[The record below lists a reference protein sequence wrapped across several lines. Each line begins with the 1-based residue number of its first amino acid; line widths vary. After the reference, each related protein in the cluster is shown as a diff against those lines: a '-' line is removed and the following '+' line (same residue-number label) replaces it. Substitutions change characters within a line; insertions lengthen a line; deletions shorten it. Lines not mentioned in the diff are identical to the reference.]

1 MIKRLL
7 SVFLMLAI
15 AVGCIPSY
23 AFASEI
29 QDENTVFDEIPG
41 DSQLDEYAQEALA
54 LAANGEYTTIIMQGN
69 TQSASDC
76 RTFRTGLLDSGNGYN
91 SFALYGWDTTSDQP
105 KKIRV
110 NSSQVKAMK
119 YYDVAYYSGHGG
131 TKDGGVSYPVIN
143 YIPSNSANNYGTS
156 DPINVAQLF
165 KVNTDNWRNDALLS
179 TENPLRVLVLAA
191 CSQLDSSIV
200 KYYAR
205 MMKASGIRAIA
216 GYHDTAPAAGD
227 DRIAT
232 NFINYAAAGN
242 SVWYSWQHAN
252 SGYNWAVLVYQ
263 ENANQYYRLP
273 GFPGKQYTDPSSSA
287 KVYRYASFL
296 SNPQATP
303 TALDASDATQIDTLP
318 LTITT
323 STGEARAYSANSM
336 EREITNSDAPVS
348 DDCTVVQNYL
358 RENITEDVLNDSI
371 CVEHYV
377 SREEIDEDYGA
388 LEDSA
393 MVVERT
399 YDYYDTYAGIKIA
412 DSYVGASIDAQ
423 GIKNI
428 VDERKCVVSA
438 GESALQAR
446 ENSARSINLIS
457 ESDAIA
463 IAQEADQCGCQFNV
477 LGVSLAYA
485 PVNEGEHVLCYEVVS
500 SHGFHYVSVESGEII
515 NLS

>member
-1 MIKRLL
+1 MTKRLL
-7 SVFLMLAI
+7 SVILALAI

-23 AFASEI
+23 AFATEI
-29 QDENTVFDEIPG
+29 QDESTVFNGILE
-41 DSQLDEYAQEALA
+41 DSQLDEYAEEALA
-54 LAANGEYTTIIMQGN
+54 LAANGAYTTIIMQGN

-76 RTFRTGLLDSGNGYN
+76 RTFRTGLKNSGNGYD
-91 SFALYGWDTTSDQP
+91 SFTLYGWDTTSDQP
-105 KKIRV
+105 KEIRV
-110 NSSQVKAMK
+110 NASQVKAMR
-119 YYDVAYYSGHGG
+119 YYNVAYYSGHGG
-131 TKDGGVSYPVIN
+131 TKDSGVSYPVIN
-143 YIPSNSANNYGTS
+143 YIPSNTNNDFGTS
-156 DPINVAQLF
+156 DPINVAELF
-165 KVNTDNWRNDALLS
+165 GVDTDNWQNDTILS
-179 TENPLRVLVLAA
+179 SSNPLRVLVLAS
-191 CSQLDSSIV
+191 CSQLDSSVV

-205 MMKASGIRAIA
+205 MMKSSGIRAIA

-227 DRIAT
+227 DVIAT

-273 GFPGKQYTDPSSSA
+273 GFPGNQYSDPSSSA
-287 KVYRYASFL
+287 TVYRYASFL

-303 TALDASDATQIDTLP
+303 TALDDSDATQIDTLP

-323 STGEARAYSANSM
+323 SNGVARAYSVNSTDREIANSD
-336 EREITNSDAPVS
+336 TPVA

-358 RENITEDVLNDSI
+358 SENIAEDVLNGSI
-371 CVEHYV
+371 CVQHYV

-388 LEDSA
+388 LEDTKT
-393 MVVERT
+393 VVERT

-412 DSYVGASIDAQ
+412 DSYVGASVDAQ
-423 GIKNI
+423 GIKNV
-428 VDERKCVVSA
+428 VDERKAVISA
-438 GESALQAR
+438 GESVLEAR

-463 IAQEADQCGCQFNV
+463 IAQEAEPCGCEFNV
-477 LGVSLAYA
+477 LGVSLSYA
-485 PVNEGEHVLCYEVVS
+485 PVNDGEHVLCYEVMS

-515 NLS
+515 NL